1 MLHIAVWNGIS
12 SLSVVEAR
20 IFGPLK
26 MLFVDV
32 SIRIA
37 DGRLEVEVGN
47 SKRLKDVQNLW
58 SDLEIEIFDCFEDIL

>member
-1 MLHIAVWNGIS
+1 MLHVAVWNGIS
-12 SLSVVEAR
+12 GLSVVEAR
-20 IFGPLK
+20 VFGPLK

-47 SKRLKDVQNLW
+47 SKRLKDVQNLR